1 MNFDESLKEFKK
13 DLNRMEECRKVYEI
27 LQLYND
33 KYKEIAKNIILY
45 NKYNYSIQE
54 RKDILRPISNYFGES
69 IIIDISPDDIEAQ
82 YKDDFKGISHMVI
95 SSIINL
101 NSPIKLNTD
110 LSKCENL
117 DKWIETIKGNIKD
130 SSHCIYN
137 YNKKWDI
144 VSEVIDLVDKKVGPS
159 FYIGDINNEENNS
172 NLSRL
177 LYNKLWKKSYA
188 ESQIIELLDLLMLIN
203 KSRIVAEEGR
213 LDNFYFINKVA
224 IELINRDYINNKD
237 KEKDELILSKIELFK
252 KNVENKDSF
261 KINKA
266 LLNHIE
272 KRRDIDPIVERV
284 LLSSQLC
291 KYETPSMTRKNRI

>member
-13 DLNRMEECRKVYEI
+13 DLNRMEECRKVNEI
-27 LQLYND
+27 LKLYND

-45 NKYNYSIQE
+45 NKYNYTLQE

-69 IIIDISPDDIEAQ
+69 IITDISPDDIEDR
-82 YKDDFKGISHMVI
+82 YKNDFKQISHMVI

-101 NSPIKLNTD
+101 NSPIKLNAD

-117 DKWIETIKGNIKD
+117 DKWLDAIKGNVKD

-137 YNKKWDI
+137 YKKKWDI
-144 VSEVIDLVDKKVGPS
+144 VSEVIEVVDKKVGPS

-177 LYNKLWKKSYA
+177 LYNKLWKKGHA
-188 ESQIIELLDLLMLIN
+188 EIQIIELLDLLILIN
-203 KSRIVAEEGR
+203 KSKNIADEGR

-224 IELINRDYINNKD
+224 IELISRDYINDKN
-237 KEKDELILSKIELFK
+237 KEKNELILSNIDFFKTNIENEERFM
-252 KNVENKDSF
+252 VNKT
-261 KINKA
+261 

-272 KRRDIDPIVERV
+272 KRKDIDPIVERV
-284 LLSSQLC
+284 LLNSQLY
-291 KYETPSMTRKNRI
+291 KNEIPLRTTKNRI

>member
-1 MNFDESLKEFKK
+1 MNFEESLKEFKK
-13 DLNRMEECRKVYEI
+13 DLNRMEECRKVSEI
-27 LQLYND
+27 LQVYND
-33 KYKEIAKNIILY
+33 KYKEIAKNVILH
-45 NKYNYSIQE
+45 NKYNYTLQE

-69 IIIDISPDDIEAQ
+69 IIIDISPDDIEDR
-82 YKDDFKGISHMVI
+82 YKDDFKAISHMVI

-117 DKWIETIKGNIKD
+117 VKWLDVIKGNVKD

-137 YNKKWDI
+137 YKKKWDI
-144 VSEVIDLVDKKVGPS
+144 VSEVIDLVEEKVGSS
-159 FYIGDINNEENNS
+159 FYLGDINNEENNS

-177 LYNKLWKKSYA
+177 LYNKLWKKGYD
-188 ESQIIELLDLLMLIN
+188 EFKIIELLDLLMLIN
-203 KSRIVAEEGR
+203 ESKNIAKEGR

-237 KEKDELILSKIELFK
+237 KGKNELILSKIEFFN
-252 KNVENKDSF
+252 KNIENKEIF

-272 KRRDIDPIVERV
+272 KRKDIDPITERI
-284 LLSSQLC
+284 LLNNQLC
-291 KYETPSMTRKNRI
+291 ECEVFLTKRKSRI